1 MAQPGG
7 RKIERRL
14 PVRERPDDARASP
27 DLTQDALK
35 RIVIWYVLIDA
46 LVHSSRPRISA
57 TWVDRDEGVGS
68 TRDGQAVPYDELRA
82 RVVIW
87 PPSRLTRVRCE
98 RESVVV
104 V

>member
-1 MAQPGG
+1 MTDMPYPRMPHLHREVTRHG
-7 RKIERRL
+7 R
-14 PVRERPDDARASP
+14 V
-27 DLTQDALK
+27 
-35 RIVIWYVLIDA
+35 VIWYVLIDA

-68 TRDGQAVPYDELRA
+68 TRDGQAVPYHELRA

>member
-1 MAQPGG
+1 MAQPGRG
-7 RKIERRL
+7 EIECRL
-14 PVRERPDDARASP
+14 PIRERADDASSPP
-27 DLTQDALK
+27 DLAQNAFE
-35 RIVIWYVLIDA
+35 RIVIWYVL
-46 LVHSSRPRISA
+46 LVPLSIPPGLRISA
-57 TWVDRDEGVGS
+57 IWVDRDEGMGS

>member
-1 MAQPGG
+1 MAQPGRG
-7 RKIERRL
+7 KIEGRL
-14 PVRERPDDARASP
+14 PIRERADDAGSPP
-27 DLTQDALK
+27 DLAQNAFE